1 MAVLKDLLLKNK
13 CQEVEAV
20 SYIRDTECL
29 LKEKLKNI
37 AVRFQY
43 VL

>member
-1 MAVLKDLLLKNK
+1 MANLKDLLLKNK

-20 SYIRDTECL
+20 SYIRDTERL

-37 AVRFQY
+37 TVRFKY
-43 VL
+43 IL